1 MSTFDESVIYK
12 PGERRDD
19 NDDPI
24 AGSSIPVAVPGCV
37 IEPLGST
44 EAPERGRN
52 GRVTRM
58 RIIITE
64 KPPVPILNTGTIIVR
79 GVEFEIDGDVAEN
92 IDDEDPED
100 CSWVV
105 ELMKAVG

>member
-1 MSTFDESVIYK
+1 MSTYDESVVYK

-24 AGSSIPVAVPGCV
+24 AGSSIPVTIPGCV

-58 RIIITE
+58 RVYITE
-64 KPPVPILNTGTIIVR
+64 RPPVSIVNTGTMIVR